1 MFRIEIIQNSVAQ
14 MGWLDKISYC
24 YYYYYYCCGHC
35 YYFSFY
41 YYYHYC
47 YYYSRLGTHEN
58 DDGVGIKYAN
68 T

>member
-1 MFRIEIIQNSVAQ
+1 
-14 MGWLDKISYC
+14 MGEPKPSKPDTLQLLLLLLLLLLLHG
-24 YYYYYYCCGHC
+24 CGHC
-35 YYFSFY
+35 YYFFFY

-58 DDGVGIKYAN
+58 DDYVSIKYAN